1 MQRKISIKQ
10 FEKNKMI
17 IKQDN
22 KELPYESPQMTT
34 IPLRTSEMLCVS
46 GGMFTLT
53 NEGASQSDWLYDI
66 SYSGALGD
74 GSGSSNPGNSASDP
88 MTLLDN
94 SSGWDNSF

>member
-1 MQRKISIKQ
+1 MNPLLNTNLGGGCS
-10 FEKNKMI
+10 
-17 IKQDN
+17 DS
-22 KELPYESPQMTT
+22 PYEPLRMTT
-34 IPLRTSEMLCVS
+34 VPIRCGGMLCLS
-46 GGMFTLT
+46 GGGTFTLT

-94 SSGWDNSF
+94 SSGWDNNF